1 MNSLGVVLIVI
12 TLFNMMLLAIGPALI
27 GYGIALLLRG
37 RHNARQPICARCR
50 APLTRAA
57 HAAANAH
64 AAAHSA
70 SSACPS
76 CGSTPLLTVASHE
89 RAVRRGVLFIV
100 LPIIA
105 WISTIAILI
114 VGVSLTD

>member
-1 MNSLGVVLIVI
+1 MNSLGLVLIVS
-12 TLFNMMLLAIGPALI
+12 TVFNMLLLTIGPAFV
-27 GYGIALLLRG
+27 GYGVALLLRG
-37 RHNARQPICARCR
+37 RHNPRQPVCAQCR

-57 HAAANAH
+57 LAAANAH

-70 SSACPS
+70 SSTCPS
-76 CGSTPLLTVASHE
+76 CGSTPLLTVASHA

-100 LPIIA
+100 LPIVA